1 MKKLIISL
9 FFFAAFTTTHAATY
23 LGFRVADVRITSD
36 NYNQPITS
44 EYITANDDSKPFSVT
59 YDHSTATLTLKNVK
73 ITRTGSYNRAIYN
86 ESCTNL
92 IIVFED
98 YNYLEAINSSPVRL
112 DANTTIKSPNGHVT
126 IMGGYEDGLTVGNGA
141 TLTID
146 NADIICHTSNQSFSS
161 RQSAHGTVGDTG
173 NEKLIIKNSIFNS
186 SGYFGYALKDFASVN
201 VQSSYFE
208 LYGNS
213 AGIDSSD
220 GAPANNIKAFT
231 YSGDKFLMLGAPNYR
246 NSFEDEGGGFDIVY
260 SASKKT
266 FVDSKYGNEV
276 TYGVIICKAI
286 DFEKDRTVVPDE
298 RFAYELQQQTK
309 YWYSYWSV
317 WTDHR
322 YFKYPFKSYNG
333 NADEWEELAL
343 DDKGITSLQGIEF
356 LTELTKLSVNRN
368 NLGTVDLSNNTK
380 LKELYCANCGLN
392 ELNLD
397 QLSALVK
404 FNCDSNSLTSL
415 NLSHNNYITDLSCN
429 NNQIADITFG
439 NYSYTHL
446 YLERVSLKNNKLT
459 SLSLD
464 NCINLKQFNCSN
476 NLIEGDFKVNSSY
489 LKYLYCNNNK
499 ITSLSKLTNC
509 ISLEVL
515 DCSHNQI
522 ASLDLTQNT
531 QLVDFKC
538 NNNKLYTLNLKWNN
552 SLAGHTVY
560 CQNNKISKVGLD
572 NLIANLPAVN
582 ANLYFMDHNS
592 SVEENECTD
601 AQVTAARQNGW
612 TTYHYWKPSANGEWY
627 WSPTNKGCLNYGIWI
642 AGERLCS
649 HMASNTDRLI
659 PNVTGT
665 WRYSKDDKWLLLLDV
680 NISNKGIKVTDP
692 EALIIYV
699 DGTNNITNNTGEG
712 LNLNSVVT
720 RITKGPN
727 QDTHNL
733 NIYSISAGIRTS
745 GNYLNIDGVNLSSES
760 RSIGLAGKQDLTEVN
775 ISDPTTVVRLNG
787 NIGNGIRN
795 VNVLNLSDGLAITDP
810 EGVTFV
816 PNVGFV
822 MNGNEVAGTWVTI
835 SKPDSVPGDVNC
847 DGSVNAADVTALYS
861 FILNGNTTYE
871 ATSDV
876 NGDHSIN
883 AADVTA
889 VYKIILGQQ

>member
-1 MKKLIISL
+1 MKKILSL
-9 FFFAAFTTTHAATY
+9 LFCFAVFTTINAATY
-23 LGFRVADVRITSD
+23 LGFKVAGIKITSD

-59 YDHSTATLTLKNVK
+59 YDHSTATLTLKNVEIK
-73 ITRTGSYNRAIYN
+73 RTGSYNRAIYN

-112 DANTTIKSPNGHVT
+112 DANTTIKSPDGHVT

-146 NADIICHTSNQSFSS
+146 NADISCYTSNQSFSS

-208 LYGNS
+208 LGGS
-213 AGIDSSD
+213 GAGIDNSD

-246 NSFEDEGGGFDIVY
+246 DSFEEEGGGFDIVY
-260 SASKKT
+260 SSSKKT
-266 FVDSKYGNEV
+266 FVENRHGNEF
-276 TYGVIICKAI
+276 TNGVIICKAI
-286 DFEKDRTVVPDE
+286 DFEKNRSVVPDE
-298 RFAYELQQQTK
+298 RFAFELQQQTK

-333 NADEWEELAL
+333 NANEWEELAL
-343 DDKGITSLQGIEF
+343 DDKGLTSLKGIEF
-356 LTELTKLSVNRN
+356 LTELKKLSVNRN
-368 NLGTVDLSNNTK
+368 NIGTVDLSNNTK
-380 LKELYCANCGLN
+380 LKELYCTNCGLN

-439 NYSYTHL
+439 TYSRV
-446 YLERVSLKNNKLT
+446 YLERFWCKNNKLT
-459 SLSLD
+459 SLSLSD
-464 NCINLKQFNCSN
+464 CYNLQLFNCSN
-476 NLIEGDFKVNSSY
+476 NLIEGNMSLY
-489 LKYLYCNNNK
+489 CQHLKYYYCDNNK
-499 ITSLSKLTNC
+499 LSSLSGLTNC
-509 ISLEVL
+509 PALEIL
-515 DCSHNQI
+515 DCSYNQI
-522 ASLDLTQNT
+522 ASLDLTKNT
-531 QLVDFKC
+531 QLIDLRC

-552 SLAGHTVY
+552 NLAGHTVY

-582 ANLYFMDHNS
+582 ANLYFMDHKS
-592 SVEENECTD
+592 SVEENESTD
-601 AQVTAARQNGW
+601 AQVTAAQQNGW
-612 TTYHYWKPSANGEWY
+612 TTYHYWKPSANGEWD
-627 WSPTNKGCLNYGIWI
+627 WSPTSKGCLNYGIWI

-680 NISNKGIKVTDP
+680 NINNKGIKVTDP
-692 EALIIYV
+692 EALLIYI

-733 NIYSISAGIRTS
+733 NISSISTGIKTS

-775 ISDPTTVVRLNG
+775 ISGPTTVVRLKG

-795 VNVLNLSDGLAITDP
+795 VNVLNLSDGLAITEP

-822 MNGNEVAGTWVTI
+822 QNGNEVAGTWVTI
-835 SKPDSVPGDVNC
+835 SKASSIPGDVNG
-847 DGSVNAADVTALYS
+847 DGECTGSDVTALYNY
-861 FILNGNTTYE
+861 ILYNDSS
-871 ATSDV
+871 AIV
-876 NGDHSIN
+876 NGDQNGDGEVTGS
-883 AADVTA
+883 DVTA
-889 VYKIILGQQ
+889 VYNIILGL